1 MRLRQA
7 ISEGRL
13 PLHLCF
19 VLCAW
24 YFERAESSCYGNGLH
39 NASKVKAPSTKFTAM
54 NIGITV
60 YPTYGGSGIVGSE
73 LGKELAERGHT
84 VHFIASALP
93 TRLTELNERVQFH
106 EVEMMSYPLFEHQP
120 YTLALA
126 TKMATVA
133 QEENL
138 DLLHVH
144 YAIPHSISAIL
155 ARESLKPQRRLPVI
169 TTLHGTDITLV
180 GADRSYLPITRYG
193 IVQSDGVTAISNYL
207 KEATHEIFH
216 VDEITV
222 IPNFVCPTEYQR
234 RPAEQLRATLSPNDE
249 PLLAHVSNFR
259 PVKRPIDCV
268 EILSRVL
275 KKGVKAR
282 LVMVGDGSERTNA
295 EHRARCLGVFDQ
307 CSFVGKQPRI
317 VDYLSVADVLL
328 LPSEQESF
336 GLAAL
341 EAMACEVPVIASRVG
356 GIPEVVSDGE
366 TGFLSEVGDVEKM
379 AVDAA
384 RLITDEE
391 LRREMG
397 RRARESAIDR
407 YRTDIVIPQYIDF
420 YKKVIAKA
428 SA

>member
-1 MRLRQA
+1 
-7 ISEGRL
+7 
-13 PLHLCF
+13 
-19 VLCAW
+19 
-24 YFERAESSCYGNGLH
+24 
-39 NASKVKAPSTKFTAM
+39 M

-84 VHFIASALP
+84 VHFISSALP
-93 TRLTELNERVQFH
+93 TRLTQLSERVHFH

-133 QEENL
+133 EEEKL

-155 ARESLKPQRRLPVI
+155 ARESLKPRRRLPVV

-193 IVQSDGVTAISNYL
+193 IVQSDGVTAISHYL
-207 KEATHEIFH
+207 KEATREIFQF
-216 VDEITV
+216 DDIQV
-222 IPNFVCPTEYQR
+222 IPNFVCQYDYHRLTV
-234 RPAEQLRATLSPNDE
+234 AALRATLAPHDE
-249 PLLAHVSNFR
+249 PLLVHVSNFR
-259 PVKRPIDCV
+259 PVKRPVDCV
-268 EILSRVL
+268 EIFSRVL
-275 KKGVKAR
+275 QKGIKTR

-295 EHRARCLGVFDQ
+295 EHRARCLGIYEQ

-317 VDYLSVADVLL
+317 VDYLSASDVLL

-341 EAMACEVPVIASRVG
+341 EAMACEVPVVASRVG
-356 GIPEVVSDGE
+356 GLPEVVTDGE
-366 TGFLSEVGDVEKM
+366 TGYLSEVGDVDKM
-379 AVDAA
+379 AADAGRLLVDS
-384 RLITDEE
+384 T
-391 LRREMG
+391 LRGEMG
-397 RRARESAIDR
+397 KRARESAVSR
-407 YRTDIVIPQYIDF
+407 YRTDLVIPQYIAF
-420 YKKVIAKA
+420 YQSVLAKQ
-428 SA
+428 SV

>member
-1 MRLRQA
+1 
-7 ISEGRL
+7 
-13 PLHLCF
+13 
-19 VLCAW
+19 
-24 YFERAESSCYGNGLH
+24 
-39 NASKVKAPSTKFTAM
+39 M

-155 ARESLKPQRRLPVI
+155 ARESLKPHRRLPVI

-207 KEATHEIFH
+207 KEATREIFH
-216 VDEITV
+216 VDDITV
-222 IPNFVCPTEYQR
+222 IPNFVCQTEYQR
-234 RPAEQLRATLSPNDE
+234 HSMEALRASLSPNHE

-259 PVKRPIDCV
+259 PVKRPVDCI
-268 EILSRVL
+268 EILAGVL
-275 KKGVKAR
+275 KKGIKAR

-295 EHRARCLGVFDQ
+295 EHRARCLGVFDH

-366 TGFLSEVGDVEKM
+366 TGFLSEVGNIEKM
-379 AVDAA
+379 SADAA
-384 RLITDEE
+384 RLLSDEE

-397 RRARESAIDR
+397 RRARESAIER
-407 YRTDIVIPQYIDF
+407 YRTDVVIPQYIDF
-420 YKKVIAKA
+420 YERVIAKA
-428 SA
+428 

>member
-1 MRLRQA
+1 
-7 ISEGRL
+7 
-13 PLHLCF
+13 
-19 VLCAW
+19 
-24 YFERAESSCYGNGLH
+24 
-39 NASKVKAPSTKFTAM
+39 M

-73 LGKELAERGHT
+73 LGKELAARGHT
-84 VHFIASALP
+84 VHFISSSLP
-93 TRLTELNERVQFH
+93 TRLTELNERVRFH

-133 QEENL
+133 EKENL

-155 ARESLKPQRRLPVI
+155 ARESLKPGRRLPVI

-193 IVQSDGVTAISNYL
+193 IVQSDGVTAISQYL
-207 KEATHEIFH
+207 KNATKEIFH
-216 VDEITV
+216 FDDIEV
-222 IPNFVCPTEYQR
+222 IPNFVCQTDYQR
-234 RPAEQLRATLSPNDE
+234 YPVESLRKLLAPENE
-249 PLLAHVSNFR
+249 PLLVHVSNFR
-259 PVKRPIDCV
+259 PVKRPVDCV
-268 EILSRVL
+268 EILDRVL
-275 KKGVKAR
+275 KKGLKTR

-295 EHRARCLGVFDQ
+295 EHRARCLGIADK
-307 CSFVGKQPRI
+307 CSFVGKQPKI
-317 VDYLSVADVLL
+317 VDYLSASDVLL

-341 EAMACEVPVIASRVG
+341 EAMACEVPVVASRVG
-356 GIPEVVSDGE
+356 GVPEVVTDGE

-384 RLITDEE
+384 RL
-391 LRREMG
+391 LANHAMRVEMG
-397 RRARESAIDR
+397 KRARESAISR
-407 YRTDIVIPQYIDF
+407 YRTDIVIPRYLDF
-420 YKKVIAKA
+420 YQKVLDRTL
-428 SA
+428 SAY

>member
-1 MRLRQA
+1 
-7 ISEGRL
+7 
-13 PLHLCF
+13 
-19 VLCAW
+19 
-24 YFERAESSCYGNGLH
+24 
-39 NASKVKAPSTKFTAM
+39 M

-73 LGKELAERGHT
+73 LGKELAARGHT
-84 VHFIASALP
+84 VHFIASSLP
-93 TRLTELNERVQFH
+93 TRLTELNERVRFH
-106 EVEMMSYPLFEHQP
+106 EVEMMAYPLFEHQP

-133 QEENL
+133 EEENL

-155 ARESLKPQRRLPVI
+155 ARESLKPRRRLPVV

-216 VDEITV
+216 VDNVKV
-222 IPNFVCPTEYQR
+222 IPNFVCQTDYQR
-234 RPAEQLRATLSPNDE
+234 QPVESLRRSLAPNNE
-249 PLLAHVSNFR
+249 PLMAHVSNFR
-259 PVKRPIDCV
+259 PVKRPVDCV
-268 EILSRVL
+268 EILADVL
-275 KKGVKAR
+275 KQGIKTR
-282 LVMVGDGSERTNA
+282 LVMVGDGSERTNV
-295 EHRARCLGVFDQ
+295 EHRARCLGVLDH

-341 EAMACEVPVIASRVG
+341 EAMACEVPVVASRVG
-356 GIPEVVSDGE
+356 GIPEVVTDGE
-366 TGFLSEVGDVEKM
+366 TGCLSAVGDVDKM
-379 AVDAA
+379 GADAA
-384 RLITDEE
+384 ELLSDES
-391 LRREMG
+391 LRRGMG
-397 RRARESAIDR
+397 KRAREFAVTN
-407 YRTDIVIPQYIDF
+407 YRTDIIIPRYIEF
-420 YKKVIAKA
+420 YERVLKRTSKA
-428 SA
+428 A

>member
-1 MRLRQA
+1 
-7 ISEGRL
+7 
-13 PLHLCF
+13 
-19 VLCAW
+19 
-24 YFERAESSCYGNGLH
+24 
-39 NASKVKAPSTKFTAM
+39 M

-84 VHFIASALP
+84 VHFISSSLP
-93 TRLTELNERVQFH
+93 TRLTELNERVRFH

-133 QEENL
+133 ENEKL

-155 ARESLKPQRRLPVI
+155 ARESLKPNRYLPVI

-193 IVQSDGVTAISNYL
+193 IVQSDGVTAISQYL
-207 KEATHEIFH
+207 K
-216 VDEITV
+216 DETGKTFGFDDITV
-222 IPNFVCPTEYQR
+222 IPNFVCPSEYQR
-234 RPAEQLRATLSPNDE
+234 HPVETLRKTLAPGGE
-249 PLLAHVSNFR
+249 PLLVHVSNFR
-259 PVKRPIDCV
+259 PVKRPVDCV
-268 EILSRVL
+268 EILARV
-275 KKGVKAR
+275 VKQGIETR

-295 EHRARCLGVFDQ
+295 EHRAHCLGVHDK

-317 VDYLSVADVLL
+317 VDYLSASDVLL

-341 EAMACEVPVIASRVG
+341 EAMACEVPVVASRVG
-356 GIPEVVSDGE
+356 GVPEVVTDGE
-366 TGFLSEVGDVEKM
+366 TGFLSAVGDVDKI
-379 AVDAA
+379 ADDAG
-384 RLITDEE
+384 RLLADPEF
-391 LRREMG
+391 RSNMG
-397 RRARESAIDR
+397 RRARESAVSR
-407 YRTDIVIPQYIDF
+407 YHTDKVIPEYIKF
-420 YKKVIAKA
+420 YEHILSQTNVSVA
-428 SA
+428 SHP

>member
-1 MRLRQA
+1 
-7 ISEGRL
+7 
-13 PLHLCF
+13 
-19 VLCAW
+19 
-24 YFERAESSCYGNGLH
+24 
-39 NASKVKAPSTKFTAM
+39 M

-73 LGKELAERGHT
+73 LGKELAARGHT
-84 VHFIASALP
+84 VHFISSSLP
-93 TRLTELNERVQFH
+93 TRLTELSERVRFH

-133 QEENL
+133 ETENL

-155 ARESLKPQRRLPVI
+155 ARESLKPKRRLPVI

-193 IVQSDGVTAISNYL
+193 IVQSDGVTAISEYL
-207 KEATHEIFH
+207 KQATRESFQFDDIK
-216 VDEITV
+216 V
-222 IPNFVCPTEYQR
+222 IPNFVCQSDYQR
-234 RPAEQLRATLSPNDE
+234 HPVDELRRELSPNGE
-249 PLLAHVSNFR
+249 PLLVHVSNFR
-259 PVKRPIDCV
+259 PVKRPVDCV

-275 KKGVKAR
+275 KKKINAR

-295 EHRARCLGVFDQ
+295 EHRARCLGIFEK
-307 CSFVGKQPRI
+307 CSFVGKQPKI
-317 VDYLSVADVLL
+317 VDYLSASDVLL

-356 GIPEVVSDGE
+356 GIPEVVTDGE
-366 TGFLSEVGDVEKM
+366 TGFLSEVGDVTKM
-379 AVDAA
+379 ADDAA
-384 RLITDEE
+384 RLLSDEKF
-391 LRREMG
+391 RRKMG
-397 RRARESAIDR
+397 MRARESALSR
-407 YRTDIVIPQYIDF
+407 YSTDIVIPQYIEF
-420 YKKVIAKA
+420 YEQVLGR
-428 SA
+428 